1 MVLSDN
7 NIINALTTFKNVL
20 LAKIKYYI
28 EEHDV
33 DPNAHSDIRE
43 AIENID
49 TSGISELDSRVSNLE
64 DEWGEFYEDMAG

>member
-1 MVLSDN
+1 MVLNDN
-7 NIINALTTFKNVL
+7 NIINALTTFKNIL

-28 EEHDV
+28 KEHDV

>member
-49 TSGISELDSRVSNLE
+49 TSGISELESRVSNLE

>member
-49 TSGISELDSRVSNLE
+49 TSGVSELESRVSSLESELE
-64 DEWGEFYEDMAG
+64 DLEEDLLS

>member
-7 NIINALTTFKNVL
+7 NIINALTTFKNIL

-28 EEHDV
+28 EAHDV

-49 TSGISELDSRVSNLE
+49 TSGVSELESRVSNLE